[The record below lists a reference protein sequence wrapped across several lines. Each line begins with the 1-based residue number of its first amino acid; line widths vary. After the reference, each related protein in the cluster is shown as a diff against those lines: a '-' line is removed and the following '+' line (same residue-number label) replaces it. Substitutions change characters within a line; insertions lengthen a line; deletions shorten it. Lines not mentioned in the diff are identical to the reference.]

1 MTVHE
6 SIKAHQTLLAEGIKV
21 RVVDIFSLKPF
32 DNEGIRKNIEECGGV
47 VIVVEEHY
55 DAGAAY

>member
-1 MTVHE
+1 
-6 SIKAHQTLLAEGIKV
+6 
-21 RVVDIFSLKPF
+21 LKPF